1 MIWQPSI
8 LSLQVTLV
16 ASALILVF
24 GLGLGIFLARVR
36 FRGQIF
42 VSTLLNLPLV
52 LPPSVVGYFLLLALG
67 RGSPIREW
75 LRIDLLFTWQAGAIA
90 SAVVALPLMVES
102 TRAAIA
108 NVSPELEAAART
120 LGSTEP
126 EVLWRITLPLAH
138 RGILAGF
145 GLSVARGLGEFG
157 ATLMVAGSIPGRTQ
171 TLPLAIYDAVQMQRY
186 GLANAMVLMM
196 TAIAF
201 ALLWWVRHLES
212 KQSPSQSPIAI
223 RPEIDSEIDLEINSE
238 VNPDEP
244 IGGYSEAAPQLYPE
258 RSFQR

>member
-1 MIWQPSI
+1 MIWEPAI

-16 ASALILVF
+16 ASLLILGL
-24 GLGLGIFLARVR
+24 GLGLGIWLARTH
-36 FRGQIF
+36 FPGQIF

-67 RGSPIREW
+67 RGSPVKEW
-75 LRIDLLFTWQAGAIA
+75 LGIDLLFTWQAGAIA

-102 TRAAIA
+102 TRAAI
-108 NVSPELEAAART
+108 VSINPELEAAART
-120 LGSTEP
+120 LGSSEL
-126 EVLWRITLPLAH
+126 EVLWRITIPVAH

-171 TLPLAIYDAVQMQRY
+171 TLPLAIYDAVQSQRY
-186 GLANAMVLMM
+186 GLANGMVLIM

-201 ALLWWVRHLES
+201 ALLWWVRLLEGN
-212 KQSPSQSPIAI
+212 KQQATGNREKGKRQQRRKTKRSDAIADMTDRLGI
-223 RPEIDSEIDLEINSE
+223 SRF
-238 VNPDEP
+238 
-244 IGGYSEAAPQLYPE
+244 AAFN
-258 RSFQR
+258 RVRRNRF

>member
-8 LSLQVTLV
+8 LSLKVTIV
-16 ASALILVF
+16 ASLLILVF
-24 GLGLGIFLARVR
+24 GLSLGIFLARKQ
-36 FRGQIF
+36 FPGQILL
-42 VSTLLNLPLV
+42 STGLNLPLV

-67 RGSPIREW
+67 RGSPVKEW
-75 LRIDLLFTWQAGAIA
+75 FGIDLLFTWQAGAIA
-90 SAVVALPLMVES
+90 STVVALPLMVES

-108 NVSPELEAAART
+108 SVNPELEAAART
-120 LGSTEP
+120 LGSKEP
-126 EVLWRITLPLAH
+126 EVLWRITLPLAY

-171 TLPLAIYDAVQMQRY
+171 TLPLAIYDAVQSQNY
-186 GLANAMVLMM
+186 GLANVMVLIM

-212 KQSPSQSPIAI
+212 RQSQSQIPIK
-223 RPEIDSEIDLEINSE
+223 
-238 VNPDEP
+238 PDESDRR
-244 IGGYSEAAPQLYPE
+244 YSKGATQLHPGSVLH
-258 RSFQR
+258 R